1 VKPNDAKPR
10 TPVVFIGHDP
20 VMLDAFRQLTE
31 KLQARGIRVIQGP
44 TFPPGEKYVYPPDS
58 WVSLFGATDVA
69 VFSSR
74 SLCSDGILA
83 AAPHLRGVVV
93 PTIGVETIDVAAA
106 TRHGILVG
114 HAPTPENRTGMAEAT
129 VMLILMQLYSPI
141 KTHEVLL
148 GQRQRPMT
156 GNARWASLLAG
167 KTVGIVGYGGIGR
180 EVARR
185 LTGFGVRLLATG
197 RPGKNLERDAGVNI
211 EQVDLDT
218 LMRTSD
224 VVTIHITITPETDG
238 LIGAREL
245 ALMKPDAYLINTS
258 RGEAIDETALYEI
271 LASRRIAGAA
281 LDCFRIEPLPETSP
295 LRTLDNVFLTPHLV
309 GQTRDSI
316 RVIPEVAVENV
327 VRLLHGNLP
336 LYCKNPEAV
345 AAWKQRIA
353 LLDVLSA

>member
-1 VKPNDAKPR
+1 MNPNNAKPR

-31 KLQARGIRVIQGP
+31 KLEARGVRVIQGP
-44 TFPPGEKYVYPPDS
+44 TFPAGQKYIYPPES
-58 WVSLFGATDVA
+58 WDSLFGATDVA
-69 VFSSR
+69 VFTSR
-74 SLCSDGILA
+74 SLCTAEVLA
-83 AAPHLRGVVV
+83 AAPQLRGVVV
-93 PTIGVETIDVAAA
+93 PTIGVETVDVAAA
-106 TRHGILVG
+106 TRHGVLVG
-114 HAPTPENRTGMAEAT
+114 YAPTPENRTGMAEAT
-129 VMLILMQLYSPI
+129 VMLILMQMYSPI

-185 LTGFGVRLLATG
+185 LAGFGVRLLATT
-197 RPGKNLERDAGVNI
+197 RPGKTLAPEAGINI

-218 LMRTSD
+218 LLRTSD

-258 RGEAIDETALYEI
+258 RGEAIDEAALYET
-271 LASRRIAGAA
+271 LAARRIAGAA

-316 RVIPEVAVENV
+316 RVIPEVATENV
-327 VRLLHGNLP
+327 VRLLQGKLP

-345 AAWKQRIA
+345 AAWKKRVA
-353 LLDVLSA
+353 SLDVLNA